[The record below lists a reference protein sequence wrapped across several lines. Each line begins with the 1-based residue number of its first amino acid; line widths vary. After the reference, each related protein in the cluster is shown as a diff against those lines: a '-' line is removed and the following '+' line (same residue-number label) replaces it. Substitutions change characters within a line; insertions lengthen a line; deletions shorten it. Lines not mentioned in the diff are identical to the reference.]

1 MSISSKQVCQRHSR
15 PGGDSLDLMIHITEK
30 PAPMELRRLSL
41 LLDVLTPVKL
51 LHDTAMSQGQLAA
64 PEERS
69 INGCS
74 FRTCVMGS
82 WIRSTTSAVP
92 PLNLKVTGSSGTYFP
107 ATKKGALTPWIARR
121 SCSSSDVWCI

>member
-1 MSISSKQVCQRHSR
+1 MSISSKQVCQCHSR

-30 PAPMELRRLSL
+30 PARMELRRLSL

-92 PLNLKVTGSSGTYFP
+92 PLNLKVTGLIGNILP
-107 ATKKGALTPWIARR
+107 RDKKRR
-121 SCSSSDVWCI
+121 LDPVDCQAKLFEL